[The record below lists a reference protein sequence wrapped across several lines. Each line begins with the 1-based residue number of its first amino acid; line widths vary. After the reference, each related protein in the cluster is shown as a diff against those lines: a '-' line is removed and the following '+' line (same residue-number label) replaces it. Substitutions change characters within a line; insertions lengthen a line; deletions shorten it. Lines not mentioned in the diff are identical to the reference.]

1 MAPCTVNFTYLS
13 QQTLLKEV
21 EVEVMF
27 LIIWG
32 MLGFAVFFLFTLKLS
47 SNKEHEELNKL
58 IKMIKILIFVSL
70 ISIAFFY
77 LSYYS
82 LYGNWP
88 VWLSI
93 IFLAVTIGWPFF
105 SIYAWVKENSNLKKY
120 LPAITLWCSPLV
132 ILAASD
138 DFERLFNIDRVPR
151 EFIPLI
157 ILLLFTIGILSWSVP
172 KMR

>member
-1 MAPCTVNFTYLS
+1 M
-13 QQTLLKEV
+13 
-21 EVEVMF
+21 MF

-105 SIYAWVKENSNLKKY
+105 QYMPGSKKIQILRNIY
-120 LPAITLWCSPLV
+120 LPLHFGVAHL
-132 ILAASD
+132 
-138 DFERLFNIDRVPR
+138 
-151 EFIPLI
+151 
-157 ILLLFTIGILSWSVP
+157 
-172 KMR
+172 